1 MQLDL
6 PLLKAIRPDVAIVS
20 HRPAYA
26 ALQLFHSP
34 SDSYPVQ
41 AHETVPLDD
50 ETVKVLESLDSSSF
64 FFLLLLLLP
73 RLLVGAFSLARR
85 FRRRSWHIRAL
96 AHLPAFRLVSLS
108 SKLNLNEPDM
118 LIADDPEDAAI
129 AVYIRA
135 RRAEVSAIPGPG
147 ISSTYSRTKLSARNS
162 P

>member
-6 PLLKAIRPDVAIVS
+6 PLLKAIRQDVAIVS

-64 FFLLLLLLP
+64 FFFFSFSCPVSLLAPFLLLDDLGAVAGISV
-73 RLLVGAFSLARR
+73 RLLIFQL
-85 FRRRSWHIRAL
+85 L
-96 AHLPAFRLVSLS
+96 
-108 SKLNLNEPDM
+108 D
-118 LIADDPEDAAI
+118 
-129 AVYIRA
+129 
-135 RRAEVSAIPGPG
+135 
-147 ISSTYSRTKLSARNS
+147 
-162 P
+162 